1 MGILIALL
9 GVLLILCVC
18 DVRMRLAYYLD
29 RRHRFAVMSRMQNWG
44 LRVIVA
50 VVKAYGGFRVRLQ
63 NRLQATLPE
72 RFLILSNHQSLVDI
86 AVLAYAFPRHNVRFV
101 AKKELGRG
109 LPGISF
115 MLSHGRH
122 ALIDRRG
129 GFRET
134 RAELIRLARFSRRH
148 PVCPA
153 VFPEG
158 TRSREGRVRKFHS
171 AAVRTIMTHHP
182 LPAVSVAVDGG
193 YRIARLGNLIR
204 NLRGCVYRVR
214 LLSLYPPPDQRGDV
228 QAMLERAHDEIERQV
243 NKWKRSER
251 QRSRNTGGP
260 RSRSWESPYC

>member
-9 GVLLILCVC
+9 GVLLILCIC

-29 RRHRFAVMSRMQNWG
+29 PRGRFAKMSRMQNWG
-44 LRVIVA
+44 FRNIVA
-50 VVKAYGGFRVRLQ
+50 VIKAYAGFRVIRQSRLE
-63 NRLQATLPE
+63 APLPE

-115 MLSHGRH
+115 MLRNGRH

-134 RAELIRLARFSRRH
+134 QAELIKLACLSRRQ

-158 TRSREGRVRKFHS
+158 TRAREGRVKRFHA
-171 AAVRTIMTHHP
+171 AAVRTLQGHHP
-182 LPAVSVAVDGG
+182 LPSLSVAVNGG
-193 YRIARLGNLIR
+193 YRIAKLKSLVR
-204 NLRGCVYRVR
+204 NVRGCVYRVR
-214 LLSLYPPPDQRGDV
+214 LLTLYPPPAKRGEV
-228 QAMLERAHDEIERQV
+228 QVMLHQAHDEIERQV
-243 NKWKRSER
+243 NEWRKNEK
-251 QRSRNTGGP
+251 
-260 RSRSWESPYC
+260 

>member
-9 GVLLILCVC
+9 GVLLVLCVC
-18 DVRMRLAYYLD
+18 DVRMRLAYYLAPRD
-29 RRHRFAVMSRMQNWG
+29 RFSIMSRMQNWG

-50 VVKAYGGFRVRLQ
+50 VVKIYGGFRVRRQ
-63 NRLQATLPE
+63 SRLKGALPE

-86 AVLAYAFPRHNVRFV
+86 AVLAYALPRHNVRFV

-109 LPGISF
+109 VPGISF
-115 MLSHGRH
+115 MLRNGGH

-129 GFRET
+129 GFRQSQ
-134 RAELIRLARFSRRH
+134 AELIRLARLSRRE

-158 TRSREGRVRKFHS
+158 TRSRQGRVKKFHS
-171 AAVRTIMTHHP
+171 AAVRTVLAHHP

-193 YRIARLGNLIR
+193 YRIARLISLMR

-214 LLSLYPPPDQRGDV
+214 LLSLYPPPCKRGDV
-228 QAMLERAHDEIERQV
+228 QAMLERAHDEIKWQV
-243 NKWKRSER
+243 NKWKKSER
-251 QRSRNTGGP
+251 
-260 RSRSWESPYC
+260 

>member
-1 MGILIALL
+1 MGILVALL

-18 DVRMRLAYYLD
+18 DVRMRVAYYLNP
-29 RRHRFAVMSRMQNWG
+29 RQRFSVMSRMQSWG

-50 VVKAYGGFRVRLQ
+50 VVKAYGGLRVRLQ
-63 NRLQATLPE
+63 NRLQASLPE
-72 RFLILSNHQSLVDI
+72 RFLILANHQSLVDI

-109 LPGISF
+109 VPGISF

-122 ALIDRRG
+122 ALIGRRG

-134 RAELIRLARFSRRH
+134 QAELIRLARFSRRH
-148 PVCPA
+148 PICPA

-158 TRSREGRVRKFHS
+158 TRSREVRKFHS
-171 AAVRTIMTHHP
+171 AAVRTIMAHHA

-193 YRIARLGNLIR
+193 YRISRLGDLIR

-214 LLSLYPPPDQRGDV
+214 LLSLYPAPDRRGDV
-228 QAMLERAHDEIERQV
+228 QGLLEQSHDEIQRQV
-243 NKWKRSER
+243 NKWKKSEK
-251 QRSRNTGGP
+251 
-260 RSRSWESPYC
+260 